1 MAKIRKKA
9 RPDLG
14 TGTLEKLDKKC
25 NISSHGRFSCI
36 YDSNFLT

>member
-14 TGTLEKLDKKC
+14 TGTLEKLDK
-25 NISSHGRFSCI
+25 SVT
-36 YDSNFLT
+36 YPPMVDSLVYTILIF